1 MIIPIYLNLITS
13 INSNFII
20 VSHQTYHHQNLHYH
34 FPPRLLYPLVSF
46 VCLSSHPVHY
56 YHPNHSSVIHLN
68 RFLNCFPFVLFSLIS
83 IISNYQLALMILII
97 AHLCLHQP
105 PMNHLLFL
113 NHSSYL
119 VISINYRLI
128 PFFNLLISIMLNFI
142 HHLTVIKI

>member
-1 MIIPIYLNLITS
+1 MIIPIYLNLIIS

-34 FPPRLLYPLVSF
+34 FLPLLLYLLVGF
-46 VCLSSHPVHY
+46 VYLFSHPAHY
-56 YHPNHSSVIHLN
+56 YHPNHSSVIHLS
-68 RFLNCFPFVLFSLIS
+68 RFLNCFPFVLFWLIS

-97 AHLCLHQP
+97 VHLYLHQP

-119 VISINYRLI
+119 FISINYRLI
-128 PFFNLLISIMLNFI
+128 PFFSLLISIMLNFS
-142 HHLTVIKI
+142 HHLTVITI